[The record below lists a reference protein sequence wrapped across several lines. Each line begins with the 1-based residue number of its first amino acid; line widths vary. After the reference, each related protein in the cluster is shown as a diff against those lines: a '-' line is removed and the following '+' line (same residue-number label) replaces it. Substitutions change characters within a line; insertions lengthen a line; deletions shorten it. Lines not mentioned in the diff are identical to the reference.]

1 MGRREVVAVK
11 WLILTAVL
19 IVGCGGEDE
28 SNGPWQF
35 NVDTVTSDGTARQTS
50 WLRSVGKEGPEG
62 EPRTEAAILSFD
74 CFRGNTS
81 TTIMTDQALR
91 QGSVDLRMTVDS
103 APPRT
108 VPGFAGTT
116 PTGGMVVLT
125 ITQDSMLGILS
136 GHQRVLFEYADGA
149 GSYKTTAEFPV
160 TGVEKHRAP
169 FLAACAKRGG

>member
-1 MGRREVVAVK
+1 MEGREAVAVK
-11 WLILTAVL
+11 RLILTAIL
-19 IVGCGGEDE
+19 AAGCGGEDG

-35 NVDTVTSDGTARQTS
+35 NVDTITSDGPARQTS

-91 QGSVDLRMTVDS
+91 QGSVDVRMTVDS
-103 APPRT
+103 AQPGT

-136 GHQRVLFEYADGA
+136 GRQRVLFEYADGA
-149 GSYKTTAEFPV
+149 GSYRTTAEFPV
-160 TGVEKHRAP
+160 TGVEKHRGP